1 MVVMGVVSLLFAYAF
16 PGAVPVAPPK

>member
-1 MVVMGVVSLLFAYAF
+1 MVVMGIVSLLFAYTF